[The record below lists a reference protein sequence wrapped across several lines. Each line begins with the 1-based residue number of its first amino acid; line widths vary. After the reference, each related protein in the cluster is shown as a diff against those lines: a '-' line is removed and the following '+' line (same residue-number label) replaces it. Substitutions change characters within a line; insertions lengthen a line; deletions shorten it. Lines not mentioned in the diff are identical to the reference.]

1 VICASDLLFIP
12 HQPAL
17 WAIPVLQELRELVA
31 ATTELI
37 AEINLR
43 FKAGDP
49 ASELIRRLE
58 SSLAVLAQRTSG
70 VTELP
75 DDLRTEIARL
85 LSRVQDAVTTG
96 DAWLDQTGPELAAQ
110 QLRQRL
116 RRTYGR
122 T

>member
-1 VICASDLLFIP
+1 MLFIP
-12 HQPAL
+12 YHPAL

-31 ATTELI
+31 IATELI
-37 AEINLR
+37 AEIDLR

-49 ASELIRRLE
+49 ANELIRRLE
-58 SSLAVLAQRTSG
+58 STLAVLAQRTSG

-75 DDLRTEIARL
+75 DDLRTEIAHL

-96 DAWLDQTGPELAAQ
+96 DAWLDQTGPELAVQ

>member
-1 VICASDLLFIP
+1 MIRASNLLFIP
-12 HQPAL
+12 YHPAL

-31 ATTELI
+31 VATKLI
-37 AEINLR
+37 AEIDLR

-58 SSLAVLAQRTSG
+58 STLAVLAQRTSG

-75 DDLRTEIARL
+75 DDLRTEIAHL

-116 RRTYGR
+116 QRTYGR